1 MRRQRLGFVAASLA
15 LAVAALVPGSAS
27 AGSLLS
33 GYGGPGEGNQ
43 VILGSALLGGPSGGA
58 GAGGEAGSG
67 SGGQGSTLSASGE
80 GAAARSGT
88 TGASGA
94 AAGRRRHS
102 HAPANGASGRAGG
115 EPSAQGVKTPASPVD
130 IDVSKTEVLPSSDLR
145 YILLTLVALAAT
157 GALTRRLARE
167 PRRRMQGR

>member
-1 MRRQRLGFVAASLA
+1 VRRRRLGFVAVSLA
-15 LAVAALVPGSAS
+15 LAAALVPGSAS

-58 GAGGEAGSG
+58 GSGGEGGSG
-67 SGGQGSTLSASGE
+67 SGGQGSTLSAAGE
-80 GAAARSGT
+80 GAGARSGM

-102 HAPANGASGRAGG
+102 HAPANDASGRAG
-115 EPSAQGVKTPASPVD
+115 EPSAQAFRTPASPVN

-157 GALTRRLARE
+157 GALTRRLAHQ